1 MSQPLPISD
10 ILPMTPLPTNSSN
23 LPSVSNAGA
32 VAQIS
37 PAARN
42 LLATYRNED
51 GFLAY
56 FNPGRQVALTRDL
69 AVTFRGNAPSL
80 GLVATAFGPD
90 ARDNWLD
97 IQITELAAFTGC
109 KDKLTDHQIQSLIDI
124 VAEEYHYLKVTE
136 MMYFFRKFKAGEY
149 GKFYGAVDPLTITC
163 ALKEFCDDRRTI
175 LSRLEKEEDD
185 RRKRN
190 DPEYISWLRKYNAH
204 ERMER
209 FYSLNFRSRDFTL
222 DDFREIWWLFNLGY
236 ERKDHGY
243 IEQ

>member
-1 MSQPLPISD
+1 
-10 ILPMTPLPTNSSN
+10 
-23 LPSVSNAGA
+23 
-32 VAQIS
+32 
-37 PAARN
+37 
-42 LLATYRNED
+42 
-51 GFLAY
+51 
-56 FNPGRQVALTRDL
+56 
-69 AVTFRGNAPSL
+69 
-80 GLVATAFGPD
+80 
-90 ARDNWLD
+90 
-97 IQITELAAFTGC
+97 
-109 KDKLTDHQIQSLIDI
+109 
-124 VAEEYHYLKVTE
+124 
-136 MMYFFRKFKAGEY
+136 MYFFRKFKAGEY

-204 ERMER
+204 ERMVR